1 MGVNRFVSPS
11 PSSPPARGGE
21 TVWVIRKNLDGEDQ
35 RIDRGSGVR
44 KHSFRFLAALFFI
57 LVVGLSW
64 TGSLSSYTQL
74 VIMFVGVNIIM
85 SASLNLVNGY
95 MGEFSC
101 GHAGFMAIGAYTS
114 SLLTVWFFTQGS
126 IFGPNLFP
134 PEWSVW
140 LFPFILLIGGIVAA
154 LTGLMVAIPSFRTRG
169 DYLAIITLAANY
181 IVKSAIENIQ
191 TIGGA
196 RGFMGMS
203 RVVNEMKNV
212 ADVPWMMIWTW
223 ISVFITLLLIKR
235 FVSSTYGK
243 GIMAIREDEIA
254 AEIMGVNTRR
264 AKMVA
269 FMLSSGMAG
278 VAGGLIAHILG
289 YINPGSFTI
298 MKSTEALVMVYL
310 GGMGSLSGSVLS
322 AVFFTLMLEVL
333 RPLQVFKWVV
343 VPLIL
348 FLLMMFR
355 TEGLLG
361 QRELTDVFP
370 RLKRIF
376 GAKEET
382 RAAL

>member
-1 MGVNRFVSPS
+1 MLLAFLVFVS
-11 PSSPPARGGE
+11 
-21 TVWVIRKNLDGEDQ
+21 L
-35 RIDRGSGVR
+35 
-44 KHSFRFLAALFFI
+44 
-57 LVVGLSW
+57 VGLSW
-64 TGSLSSYTQL
+64 TGTFSTYTQL
-74 VIMFVGVNIIM
+74 VIMFMGVNIIM
-85 SASLNLVNGY
+85 SSSLNLINGY

-101 GHAGFMAIGAYTS
+101 GHAGFMALGAYTS
-114 SLLTVWFFTQGS
+114 SLLTVWFFTKGS
-126 IFGPNLFP
+126 VFGPNLLP

-140 LFPFILLIGGIVAA
+140 VFPFTLLAGGVVAA
-154 LTGLMVAIPSFRTRG
+154 LAGLMVAIPSFRTRG

-212 ADVPWMMIWTW
+212 LDIPWMMTWTW
-223 ISVFITLLLIKR
+223 IFVFLTLGVIHR
-235 FVSSTYGK
+235 FVTSTYGK
-243 GIMAIREDEIA
+243 GIIAIREDEIA

-264 AKMVA
+264 AKMAA

-322 AVFFTLMLEVL
+322 AILFTLMLEVL
-333 RPLQVFKWVV
+333 RPLQVIKWVV

-361 QRELTDVFP
+361 QREITDVFP

-376 GAKEET
+376 KSREET
-382 RAAL
+382 HAAV

>member
-1 MGVNRFVSPS
+1 
-11 PSSPPARGGE
+11 
-21 TVWVIRKNLDGEDQ
+21 VIRKNLDGEDQ

-44 KHSFRFLAALFFI
+44 KYSLTFLAV
-57 LVVGLSW
+57 LVFVLIVGLSW
-64 TGSLSSYTQL
+64 TESLSSYTQL
-74 VIMFVGVNIIM
+74 VIMFIGVNIIM

-101 GHAGFMAIGAYTS
+101 GHAGFMAIGAYTT
-114 SLLTVWFFTQGS
+114 SLLTVWFFTKGS
-126 IFGPNLFP
+126 VFGPNLLP

-140 LFPFILLIGGIVAA
+140 LFPFILLIGGVVAA
-154 LTGLMVAIPSFRTRG
+154 LAGLMVAIPSFRTRG
-169 DYLAIITLAANY
+169 DYLAIITLAVNY

-212 ADVPWMMIWTW
+212 ADVPWMIIWTW
-223 ISVFITLLLIKR
+223 ISVFISLVLIKR

-243 GIMAIREDEIA
+243 GIIAIREDEIA

-269 FMLSSGMAG
+269 FMLSSGLAG

-322 AVFFTLMLEVL
+322 AVLFTLMLEVL
-333 RPLQVFKWVV
+333 RPLQVIKWVV

-370 RLKRIF
+370 PLKRIF
-376 GAKEET
+376 GAREET
-382 RAAL
+382 HGPF

>member
-1 MGVNRFVSPS
+1 LG
-11 PSSPPARGGE
+11 
-21 TVWVIRKNLDGEDQ
+21 L
-35 RIDRGSGVR
+35 
-44 KHSFRFLAALFFI
+44 LAGLVFI

-64 TGSLSSYTQL
+64 AGSLSSYAQL
-74 VIMFVGVNIIM
+74 VIMFIGVNIIM

-114 SLLTVWFFTQGS
+114 SLLTVWFFTKGS
-126 IFGPNLFP
+126 VFGPNLLFP
-134 PEWSVW
+134 ESSVW
-140 LFPFILLIGGIVAA
+140 LFPFILLIGGVVAA
-154 LTGLMVAIPSFRTRG
+154 LTGLLVAIPSFRTRG
-169 DYLAIITLAANY
+169 DYLAIITLAVNY

-191 TIGGA
+191 AIGGA

-203 RVVNEMKNV
+203 RVVNEMKNL
-212 ADVPWMMIWTW
+212 ADIPWMMIWTW
-223 ISVFITLLLIKR
+223 ISVFLTLLIIKR

-243 GIMAIREDEIA
+243 GIIAIREDEIA

-269 FMLSSGMAG
+269 FMLSSGLAG

-322 AVFFTLMLEVL
+322 AVLFTLMLEVL
-333 RPLQVFKWVV
+333 RPLQVIKWVV

-376 GAKEET
+376 GGT
-382 RAAL
+382 

>member
-1 MGVNRFVSPS
+1 LG
-11 PSSPPARGGE
+11 
-21 TVWVIRKNLDGEDQ
+21 L
-35 RIDRGSGVR
+35 
-44 KHSFRFLAALFFI
+44 LAGLVFI

-64 TGSLSSYTQL
+64 AGSLSSYTQL
-74 VIMFVGVNIIM
+74 VIMFIGVNIIM

-114 SLLTVWFFTQGS
+114 SLLTVWFFTKGS
-126 IFGPNLFP
+126 VFGPNLLL
-134 PEWSVW
+134 PESSVW
-140 LFPFILLIGGIVAA
+140 LFPFILLIGGVVAA
-154 LTGLMVAIPSFRTRG
+154 LTGLLVAIPSFRTRG
-169 DYLAIITLAANY
+169 DYLAIITLAVNY

-191 TIGGA
+191 AIGGA

-203 RVVNEMKNV
+203 RVVNEMKNL
-212 ADVPWMMIWTW
+212 ADIPWMMIWTW
-223 ISVFITLLLIKR
+223 ISVFLTLLIIKR

-243 GIMAIREDEIA
+243 GIIAIREDEIA

-264 AKMVA
+264 GKMVA
-269 FMLSSGMAG
+269 FMLSSGLAG

-322 AVFFTLMLEVL
+322 AVLFTLMLEVL
-333 RPLQVFKWVV
+333 RPLQVIKWVV
-343 VPLIL
+343 VPLVL

-361 QRELTDVFP
+361 QRELTEVFP
-370 RLKRIF
+370 RLKHIF

>member
-1 MGVNRFVSPS
+1 M
-11 PSSPPARGGE
+11 
-21 TVWVIRKNLDGEDQ
+21 T
-35 RIDRGSGVR
+35 
-44 KHSFRFLAALFFI
+44 FLAG
-57 LVVGLSW
+57 LVFVLIVGLSW

-74 VIMFVGVNIIM
+74 VIMFIGVNIIM

-101 GHAGFMAIGAYTS
+101 GHAGFMAIGAYTT
-114 SLLTVWFFTQGS
+114 SLLTVWFFTKGS
-126 IFGPNLFP
+126 VFGPNLMP
-134 PEWSVW
+134 PEWSIW
-140 LFPFILLIGGIVAA
+140 LFPFILLTGGVVAA
-154 LTGLMVAIPSFRTRG
+154 LAGLMVAIPSFRTRG

-212 ADVPWMMIWTW
+212 ADIPWMMIWTW

-243 GIMAIREDEIA
+243 GIIAIREDEIA

-269 FMLSSGMAG
+269 FMLSSGLAG
-278 VAGGLIAHILG
+278 VAGGLFAHILG

-322 AVFFTLMLEVL
+322 AVLFTLMLEVL
-333 RPLQVFKWVV
+333 RPLQVIKWVV

-376 GAKEET
+376 GDREET